1 MQRGEMQGEGE
12 DLSSKE
18 LGVREESATVR
29 GKDKE
34 RENERRILQGCAEA
48 PPKPSAD
55 L

>member
-1 MQRGEMQGEGE
+1 MQRAETQGEGE

-34 RENERRILQGCAEA
+34 RENKRILQGCAEA